1 MLDVGWRI
9 WDAEY
14 GIQAMGW
21 RLWDGGYGMQDMG
34 YRLWDAGPSDPAPGR
49 HFPMPLTWSSLARIN
64 WCLHG
69 AFPVCKA
76 ADGSRS
82 GAVCFGA
89 LQSSAAVQE
98 GCAVCIRSLQ
108 LCMLLHGPFATT
120 GLQAG
125 GVQHVVGVVG
135 GNKGARS
142 WGCKKETVQQ
152 GAGGCKKLELQEASR
167 VQPATGIARSK
178 QGARSWDCKKRTVK
192 QAAVGC
198 KKQRGCK
205 MLGLQEANSAASS
218 CGLQEASRLQH
229 AAVGCKKLELQEATR
244 VQHAA
249 GVAGSKQGARSSW
262 DCKEQTVQ
270 QAAVGCKK
278 QQGCCMQLGLQEAS
292 RVLHATGVA
301 RSK

>member
-1 MLDVGWRI
+1 
-9 WDAEY
+9 
-14 GIQAMGW
+14 
-21 RLWDGGYGMQDMG
+21 MQDMG

-49 HFPMPLTWSSLARIN
+49 HFPMPLTWSSLARVN

-76 ADGSRS
+76 ADRSRS

-125 GVQHVVGVVG
+125 GVQHVVGVAG

-152 GAGGCKKLELQEASR
+152 GAGGCKTQASCSM
-167 VQPATGIARSK
+167 Q
-178 QGARSWDCKKRTVK
+178 
-192 QAAVGC
+192 
-198 KKQRGCK
+198 
-205 MLGLQEANSAASS
+205 LGLQGANSAASS
-218 CGLQEASRLQH
+218 CGLQEATVVQQAAGIARSNQGAACSWDCKKQAGCNKLGLQEANSAASNWGCRKQQWCCMQLGLREANSAASSCGLLEATVVQQAAGVARSNQ
-229 AAVGCKKLELQEATR
+229 AAVSSCGLQEATR
-244 VQHAA
+244 VQEA
-249 GVAGSKQGARSSW
+249 GVARSKQCS
-262 DCKEQTVQ
+262 K
-270 QAAVGCKK
+270 
-278 QQGCCMQLGLQEAS
+278 QLGWQEATG
-292 RVLHATGVA
+292 VLHATGVA

>member
-1 MLDVGWRI
+1 M
-9 WDAEY
+9 E
-14 GIQAMGW
+14 AMGC
-21 RLWDGGYGMQDMG
+21 
-34 YRLWDAGPSDPAPGR
+34 RLWDAGSSDPAPGR

-76 ADGSRS
+76 ADRSRS

-125 GVQHVVGVVG
+125 GVHHVVGVAG

-152 GAGGCKKLELQEASR
+152 GAGGCKTQASCSM
-167 VQPATGIARSK
+167 Q
-178 QGARSWDCKKRTVK
+178 
-192 QAAVGC
+192 
-198 KKQRGCK
+198 
-205 MLGLQEANSAASS
+205 LGLQEANSAASS
-218 CGLQEASRLQH
+218 RGLQEATVVQQAAGVARSNQ
-229 AAVGCKKLELQEATR
+229 AAVSSCGLQEATR
-244 VQHAA
+244 VQEA
-249 GVAGSKQGARSSW
+249 GVARSKQCS
-262 DCKEQTVQ
+262 K
-270 QAAVGCKK
+270 
-278 QQGCCMQLGLQEAS
+278 QLGWQEATG
-292 RVLHATGVA
+292 VLHATGVA

>member
-1 MLDVGWRI
+1 M
-9 WDAEY
+9 AN
-14 GIQAMGW
+14 MGY
-21 RLWDGGYGMQDMG
+21 RLWDGGYGMEAMG
-34 YRLWDAGPSDPAPGR
+34 CRIWDAGTSDPAPGR
-49 HFPMPLTWSSLARIN
+49 HFPMPLTWSSLARVN

-108 LCMLLHGPFATT
+108 LCMLLHGPFATR

-125 GVQHVVGVVG
+125 GVQHVVGVAG

-167 VQPATGIARSK
+167 VQPATGIARSN
-178 QGARSWDCKKRTVK
+178 QGATSNWGCKKRTLK
-192 QAAVGC
+192 QA
-198 KKQRGCK
+198 
-205 MLGLQEANSAASS
+205 
-218 CGLQEASRLQH
+218 
-229 AAVGCKKLELQEATR
+229 T
-244 VQHAA
+244 
-249 GVAGSKQGARSSW
+249 GVAESNSGAACSWGCEKQI
-262 DCKEQTVQ
+262 VQ
-270 QAAVGCKK
+270 QAVVGCRK
-278 QQGCCMQLGLQEAS
+278 QLSCNKQLGLQG
-292 RVLHATGVA
+292 AT
-301 RSK
+301 RLQ

>member
-49 HFPMPLTWSSLARIN
+49 HFPMPLTWSSLARVN

-125 GVQHVVGVVG
+125 GVQHVVGVAG

-167 VQPATGIARSK
+167 VQPATGIARSN
-178 QGARSWDCKKRTVK
+178 QGATSNWGCKKRTLK
-192 QAAVGC
+192 QA
-198 KKQRGCK
+198 
-205 MLGLQEANSAASS
+205 
-218 CGLQEASRLQH
+218 
-229 AAVGCKKLELQEATR
+229 T
-244 VQHAA
+244 
-249 GVAGSKQGARSSW
+249 GVAESNSGAACSWGCEKQI
-262 DCKEQTVQ
+262 VQ
-270 QAAVGCKK
+270 QAVVGCRK
-278 QQGCCMQLGLQEAS
+278 QLSCNKQLGLQG
-292 RVLHATGVA
+292 AT
-301 RSK
+301 RLQ

>member
-1 MLDVGWRI
+1 MLHMGWRI
-9 WDAEY
+9 WDAGY
-14 GIQAMGW
+14 GIEALGC
-21 RLWDGGYGMQDMG
+21 RIWDGGYGMVDMG
-34 YRLWDAGPSDPAPGR
+34 CRIWDAGYGMEAMGCRLWDAGTSDPTPGR
-49 HFPMPLTWSSLARIN
+49 HFPMQLPWSSLARIN

-108 LCMLLHGPFATT
+108 LCMLLRGPFATR

-125 GVQHVVGVVG
+125 GVQHVVGVAG

-152 GAGGCKKLELQEASR
+152 AAGGCKKLELQEASR
-167 VQPATGIARSK
+167 VQHAAGVARSK

-192 QAAVGC
+192 QA
-198 KKQRGCK
+198 
-205 MLGLQEANSAASS
+205 
-218 CGLQEASRLQH
+218 
-229 AAVGCKKLELQEATR
+229 T
-244 VQHAA
+244 
-249 GVAGSKQGARSSW
+249 GVAESNSGAACSWGCEKQI
-262 DCKEQTVQ
+262 VQ
-270 QAAVGCKK
+270 QAVVGCRK
-278 QQGCCMQLGLQEAS
+278 QLSCNKQLGLQG
-292 RVLHATGVA
+292 AT
-301 RSK
+301 RLQ